1 MNLRMQPRHFYITG
15 LLRFSLF
22 LLLLIFS
29 AAIIFTTNKNVQIVR
44 TTAIQALTDRA
55 WDRSSKADDALRS
68 MGEKDPSEIS
78 AIFSDREVAYA
89 LIAREDGTVLFH
101 TNPALI
107 NTKPFSAQEMEKW
120 ISAGTLTSRRITL
133 GTGLPAYEFNFVM
146 YRSEKSP
153 EMLRL
158 VLNTTE
164 ADKMIL
170 EAGRIKWFT
179 GLLIGILWASGILF
193 ERFFTHRIKTQVMR
207 ENQKRLTL
215 IGQMTAS
222 LAHEIRNALGSIK
235 GYAQWLEEKAAEGSA
250 QKEAL
255 ATVVTGALRIESLVQ
270 ELLLYSKEESYHN
283 EPVELAPLITE
294 AVAASSPGHST
305 DMELNIPPGT
315 SVRADREKL
324 IRVIVNGI
332 RNAMDAMG
340 EGGSLRIY
348 SNENS
353 RWVSIH
359 IEDTG
364 GGISVKDHDR
374 IFTPFY
380 TTKTNGT
387 GLGLAYAKKVI
398 EGMGGAITLAN
409 RTGGAG
415 AVLSIQLPNGRIK

>member
-1 MNLRMQPRHFYITG
+1 MQPRHFYITG

-255 ATVVTGALRIESLVQ
+255 STVVTGALRIESLVQ